1 MSRAEIG
8 SDRPLLLVTAMGIL
22 GVGGAYVL
30 TQPERFWANW
40 LLWFLYVL
48 TTGLGCLFIVALA
61 HLVGARWSVPIRR
74 VPERLSGLVVL
85 AAPMALV
92 VLVFALPTLYPW
104 ARPEAAHHP
113 IIAGKAPWLNVPFF
127 AIRSVVCFVL
137 WVTAYRIFT
146 GGSVKQDQTRDPL
159 FSVRARKFA
168 PLFMV
173 IFGFSITLVAFDW
186 ISSLEPEWYSDI
198 FGVYL
203 FAGTFLSGL
212 AATSLAI
219 LYLID
224 RRRLPGVRPDHLYN
238 LSGFLFAFTVFWS
251 YIGFAQYLLMWYGN
265 MPEEIF
271 WYKQRIEGPWLD
283 VILLL
288 AFVHFVVPFFALIP
302 RDRKADP
309 RSLRW
314 VAALVLAAH
323 FLDLYWLVIPAAG
336 PTPPLSWPEISFAL
350 CFLGLA
356 LLWIRRAMT
365 SGEDMPVGDPLLQEG
380 LEFRL

>member
-1 MSRAEIG
+1 MKRPGDDSVKGLSFVTAVGVLGVIG
-8 SDRPLLLVTAMGIL
+8 S
-22 GVGGAYVL
+22 YVL
-30 TQPERFWANW
+30 AQPERFWANW

-74 VPERLSGLVVL
+74 VPERLAGLVVL
-85 AAPMALV
+85 AAPAALV
-92 VLVFALPTLYPW
+92 ALFALPVLYPW
-104 ARPEAAHHP
+104 ARPEAALNP
-113 IIAGKAPWLNVPFF
+113 VIAGKAPWLNVTFF
-127 AIRSVVCFVL
+127 AVRTAVCFAL
-137 WVTAYRIFT
+137 WVISYRIFK
-146 GGSVKQDQTRDPL
+146 GGSVKQDRTRDPL
-159 FSVRARKFA
+159 FSLRARRFA
-168 PLFMV
+168 PVFMA
-173 IFGFSITLVAFDW
+173 IFALTITLVAFDW

-198 FGVYL
+198 FGLYL
-203 FAGTFLSGL
+203 FAGTFLAGL
-212 AATSLAI
+212 AATSLAV
-219 LYLID
+219 LYLMD
-224 RRRLPGVRPDHLYN
+224 RGRLPGVRPDHLYN
-238 LSGFLFAFTVFWS
+238 LSGFMFAFTVFWS
-251 YIGFAQYLLMWYGN
+251 YIGFAQYMLMWYGN

-271 WYKQRIEGPWLD
+271 WYKQRIEGPWLN

-288 AFVHFVVPFFALIP
+288 AFVHFVIPFFALIP

-314 VAALVLAAH
+314 VAVLVLGAH
-323 FLDLYWLVIPAAG
+323 FLDLYWLVVPAAG
-336 PTPPLSWPEISFAL
+336 PTPLLSWPEVSFAL